1 MKNTR
6 VAIVF
11 SVINLLLMALLLA
24 QAPSSAQPNV
34 SPVIRTRAFELVDE
48 NGKVRAQMNIEQT
61 GEVVFRLRDA
71 KGTIRTKFS
80 ANETGSGL
88 SMMDDRTEATVQVRA
103 NEAGGNIT
111 LIDRA
116 GKERVIK

>member
-6 VAIVF
+6 VAIAF
-11 SVINLLLMALLLA
+11 STINLLLMALLLA
-24 QAPSSAQPNV
+24 QVPSSAQQSV

-116 GKERVIK
+116 GKSRVVK